1 MTISVIGYDGS
12 PLASAA
18 GDRLAAAS
26 LVVGGARQ
34 LRAVGVPEGV
44 RQVVMGDVPA
54 ALDAI
59 AAATQVPAESPSA
72 GSASAAAASA
82 AAASAAAG
90 EEASGGVV
98 VVAGGDPGFFGI
110 VRALRARGHAVEVF
124 PAISSVSSAFAR
136 AGLSWDDAVVVSAH
150 GRELRRAV
158 NACRAHGKVAVLTG
172 PGAGPAELGRALAPH
187 TPRTFVVCEHLGE
200 PAERV
205 ERVRPA
211 EATTRTWRD
220 PNVVL
225 VLDERAAAAT
235 DDGGDDSGVDGGDGY
250 GGGDGGRGG
259 DGGGPRWVAG
269 PGPGPAAWALPETAF
284 EHRDSMVTKAEVRA
298 LALARLGPRLGDL
311 IWDVGA
317 GSGAVAIECARFG
330 AAVIAVDRDE
340 AACERIRRNVRA
352 HHVRVAVSRGPAPA
366 VLDHLPDPDA
376 VFVGGGGPE
385 VARACADRALRGV
398 VVALAAV
405 ERVRP
410 TCDALAAAG
419 FAAEAVQLQANRL
432 ASLPGGAHRL
442 AAANPVFVVWGVK

>member
-12 PLASAA
+12 PLAPAA

-44 RQVVMGDVPA
+44 PQVVMGDVGA

-59 AAATQVPAESPSA
+59 
-72 GSASAAAASA
+72 
-82 AAASAAAG
+82 G
-90 EEASGGVV
+90 EGDRERVV

-124 PAISSVSSAFAR
+124 PAISSVSGAFAR

-225 VLDERAAAAT
+225 VLDERTVAASAA
-235 DDGGDDSGVDGGDGY
+235 DVGGG
-250 GGGDGGRGG
+250 GGGDSGNGC

-340 AACERIRRNVRA
+340 AACERIRRNVWA
-352 HHVRVAVSRGPAPA
+352 HRVRVAVSRGPAPA

-385 VARACADRALRGV
+385 VVRACADRALRGV

-405 ERVRP
+405 ERLRP
-410 TCDALAAAG
+410 TCEALAAAG

-432 ASLPGGAHRL
+432 APLPGGAHRL
-442 AAANPVFVVWGVK
+442 AAANPVFVVWGAK

>member
-12 PLASAA
+12 PLPPAA

-34 LRAVGVPEGV
+34 LRAVRPPAGV
-44 RQVVMGDVPA
+44 RQVVMGDVTA

-59 AAATQVPAESPSA
+59 DVAVAAADGDVK
-72 GSASAAAASA
+72 GI
-82 AAASAAAG
+82 
-90 EEASGGVV
+90 V

-124 PAISSVSSAFAR
+124 PATSSVSRAFAR

-158 NACRAHGKVAVLTG
+158 NACRAFGKVAVLTG

-187 TPRTFVVCEHLGE
+187 TPRTFVVCENLGA

-205 ERVRPA
+205 ERCRPA

-225 VLDERAAAAT
+225 VIDERRRAAGAGRQ
-235 DDGGDDSGVDGGDGY
+235 DDAM
-250 GGGDGGRGG
+250 
-259 DGGGPRWVAG
+259 RWLAG
-269 PGPGPAAWALPETAF
+269 AGPGPAAWALPEAAF

-298 LALARLGPRLGDL
+298 LVLARLGPRIGDM

-317 GSGAVAIECARFG
+317 GSGAVGIECARFG

-340 AACERIRRNVRA
+340 AACERVRRNVRA

-366 VLDHLPDPDA
+366 VLEHLPDPDA
-376 VFVGGGGPE
+376 VFVGGGGPD
-385 VARACADRALRGV
+385 VVRACAGRALRGV

-405 ERVRP
+405 ERVGAS
-410 TCDALAAAG
+410 CDALAAAG
-419 FAAEAVQLQANRL
+419 FAVDAVQLQANRL
-432 ASLPGGAHRL
+432 APLPGGAHRL
-442 AAANPVFVVWGVK
+442 AATNPVFVVWGSR

>member
-12 PLASAA
+12 PLAPAA

-44 RQVVMGDVPA
+44 LQVVMGDVGA

-59 AAATQVPAESPSA
+59 AAATPAAMSAAMSAESLSAESASA
-72 GSASAAAASA
+72 GSAHAGS
-82 AAASAAAG
+82 AAG
-90 EEASGGVV
+90 EGDGGGVV

-124 PAISSVSSAFAR
+124 PAISSVSGAFAR

-158 NACRAHGKVAVLTG
+158 NACRAHGKVGVLTG

-225 VLDERAAAAT
+225 VLDERAATAP
-235 DDGGDDSGVDGGDGY
+235 GDGD
-250 GGGDGGRGG
+250 GDRA
-259 DGGGPRWVAG
+259 DGGPRWVAG
-269 PGPGPAAWALPETAF
+269 PGPGPTAWALPETAF

-352 HHVRVAVSRGPAPA
+352 HHVRVAVSRGPAPD

-405 ERVRP
+405 ERLRP
-410 TCDALAAAG
+410 TYDALAAAG

-432 ASLPGGAHRL
+432 APLPGGAHRL
-442 AAANPVFVVWGVK
+442 AATNPVFLVWGAK

>member
-12 PLASAA
+12 PLSPAA

-54 ALDAI
+54 ALDAV
-59 AAATQVPAESPSA
+59 A
-72 GSASAAAASA
+72 
-82 AAASAAAG
+82 AAAG
-90 EEASGGVV
+90 ERDGKREGRGDTKGVV

-110 VRALRARGHAVEVF
+110 VRLLRARGHDVEVF
-124 PAISSVSSAFAR
+124 PAISSVSRAFAR

-158 NACRAHGKVAVLTG
+158 NTCRAHGKVAVLTG

-187 TPRTFVVCEHLGE
+187 TPRTFIVCEHLGE

-205 ERVRPA
+205 ERCRPA
-211 EATTRTWRD
+211 EATTRTWQD
-220 PNVVL
+220 PSVVL
-225 VLDERAAAAT
+225 VLDGRAAAAT
-235 DDGGDDSGVDGGDGY
+235 AAD
-250 GGGDGGRGG
+250 
-259 DGGGPRWVAG
+259 GPRWVAG
-269 PGPGPAAWALPETAF
+269 PGPGPAAWALPEAAF

-298 LALARLGPRLGDL
+298 LALARLGPRLGDM

-330 AAVIAVDRDE
+330 AAVIAVDKDE
-340 AACERIRRNVRA
+340 AACDRIRRNVLA
-352 HHVRVAVSRGPAPA
+352 HHVRVAVCRGSAPA

-419 FAAEAVQLQANRL
+419 LPAEAVQLQANRL
-432 ASLPGGAHRL
+432 APLPGGAHRL
-442 AAANPVFVVWGVK
+442 AAANPVFVVWGAK

>member
-12 PLASAA
+12 PLARAA
-18 GDRLAAAS
+18 GDRLAVAS

-44 RQVVMGDVPA
+44 PQVVMGDVGA

-59 AAATQVPAESPSA
+59 
-72 GSASAAAASA
+72 
-82 AAASAAAG
+82 G
-90 EEASGGVV
+90 EGDRERVV

-124 PAISSVSSAFAR
+124 PAISSVSGAFAR

-225 VLDERAAAAT
+225 VLDERTVAASVA
-235 DDGGDDSGVDGGDGY
+235 GGG
-250 GGGDGGRGG
+250 GGGDSGNGCE
-259 DGGGPRWVAG
+259 GGGPRWVAG

-405 ERVRP
+405 ERLRP
-410 TCDALAAAG
+410 TCEALAAAG

-432 ASLPGGAHRL
+432 APLPGGAHRL
-442 AAANPVFVVWGVK
+442 AAANPVFVVWGAK

>member
-12 PLASAA
+12 PLPPAA

-34 LRAVGVPEGV
+34 LRAVGAPAGV

-59 AAATQVPAESPSA
+59 AAATSPPADSAVLADSGVP
-72 GSASAAAASA
+72 AASA
-82 AAASAAAG
+82 G
-90 EEASGGVV
+90 TGGGVV

-124 PAISSVSSAFAR
+124 PAISSVSGAFAR

-150 GRELRRAV
+150 GRQLRRAV

-187 TPRTFVVCEHLGE
+187 TPRAFVVCEHLGE

-205 ERVRPA
+205 ERCRPA
-211 EATTRTWRD
+211 EATTRAWRD

-225 VLDERAAAAT
+225 VLDERATAT
-235 DDGGDDSGVDGGDGY
+235 AGGGAGDSG
-250 GGGDGGRGG
+250 
-259 DGGGPRWVAG
+259 GGGPRWLAG

-298 LALARLGPRLGDL
+298 LALARLGPRLGDM

-352 HHVRVAVSRGPAPA
+352 HGVRVAVSRGAAPA

-385 VARACADRALRGV
+385 VTRACADRALRGV

-405 ERVRP
+405 ERLRP
-410 TCDALAAAG
+410 TCDALTAAG
-419 FAAEAVQLQANRL
+419 FVPEAVQLQANRL
-432 ASLPGGAHRL
+432 APLPGGAHRL
-442 AAANPVFVVWGVK
+442 AATNPVFVVWGAK